1 MKLNGRLVEIE
12 LGHFRV
18 SPKPRGGDWLEAD
31 IRALSHD
38 GFTFVVSLLTEQ
50 ENKELCL
57 ADEES
62 VCRKNAIDFY
72 SFPIVDRSIPES
84 RSKFEA
90 LAEHLLGRIK
100 NGDRGL
106 IHCRAG
112 LGRAPL
118 LGCTILTKA
127 GTTPDNAWRM
137 LAMSR
142 GQPVPDTQAQMDWVR
157 ASLQSFASLDEALSK
172 VLENDN

>member
-1 MKLNGRLVEIE
+1 MKLNGRLIEIE

-18 SPKPRGGDWLEAD
+18 GPKPRGGDWLEAD
-31 IRALSHD
+31 IRALSHE

-50 ENKELCL
+50 ENQELGL

-62 VCRKNAIDFY
+62 VCRRNAIDFY

-84 RSKFEA
+84 RSEFEA

-100 NGDRGL
+100 KGDRGL
-106 IHCRAG
+106 LHCRVG

-118 LGCTILTKA
+118 LGCTILSKA
-127 GTTPDNAWRM
+127 GMTPENAWKM
-137 LAMSR
+137 LATSR
-142 GQPVPDTQAQMDWVR
+142 GQPVPDTQAQMHWVR
-157 ASLQSFASLDEALSK
+157 ASQQAFASLDDALSK
-172 VLENDN
+172 LLDNDN